1 MCPTPYAPS
10 QVTTQLRACGVSS
23 RPATPVREVAGMLAR
38 FRDPLSLAALVLM
51 VGGISLISAGLLTWA
66 R

>member
-1 MCPTPYAPS
+1 
-10 QVTTQLRACGVSS
+10 
-23 RPATPVREVAGMLAR
+23 MLAR